1 MGRIVVKAK
10 LWNFADEIKAREGL
24 IEPEEIRSTE
34 VDALIDTGAT
44 MLSLPGEIVNEL
56 GLLPG
61 RPVKVSYAD
70 GRVEERGVAYGVK
83 IEIMGRE
90 AETYALVEENG
101 RQVLVGQVVLET
113 LDLIPDPKRGILRP
127 RPESPDMPM
136 VEAYRGRNR
145 CGKA

>member
-1 MGRIVVKAK
+1 MSA
-10 LWNFADEIKAREGL
+10 
-24 IEPEEIRSTE
+24 E

-44 MLSLPGEIVNEL
+44 MLSLPGETVHEL

-61 RPVKVSYAD
+61 KPD
-70 GRVEERGVAYGVK
+70 GWVEERGVAYGVK